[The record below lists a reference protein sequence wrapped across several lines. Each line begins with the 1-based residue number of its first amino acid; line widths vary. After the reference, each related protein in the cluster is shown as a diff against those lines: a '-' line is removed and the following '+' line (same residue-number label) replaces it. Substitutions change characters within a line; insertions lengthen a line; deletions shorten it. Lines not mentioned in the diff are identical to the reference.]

1 MHQIATHPGMVTF
14 SAQLQNATG
23 KIRFKLTNDYM
34 FRATFQ
40 KNRKALIGLVSA
52 LLGISPEDIESIEI
66 LNPIEL
72 GKYIE
77 DKDFI
82 LDLKVL
88 LNNNTTIL
96 IEMQVLNLGNW
107 PERSLGY
114 LCRSF
119 DDLNKGQ
126 NYLEAKPV
134 VQVSFLDFT
143 LFKDSPDFF
152 GTYKFMNTKNH
163 KIYSDKLT
171 LHVVDLTQI
180 DNASEEDKLRGIE
193 YWARLFK
200 ADTWEEIKMLASN
213 NSFMTEAAE
222 TVYQLSAEDRIR
234 YQCEAR
240 EDFYNQQ
247 RYLQQWRERLEKEA
261 ETLSQKN
268 ETLSQKNETLTQK
281 NEALTREAEALT
293 QKNEQLI
300 QSNALK
306 DEELAAKDEL
316 IARLQ
321 AELSRQKEK

>member
-1 MHQIATHPGMVTF
+1 MHQITKYPGMVTF
-14 SAQLQNATG
+14 SAQLQRAKG
-23 KIRFKLTNDYM
+23 KMRFRLTNDYM

-40 KNRKALIGLVSA
+40 KNKKALTGLVSA
-52 LLGISPEDIESIEI
+52 LLAISPEEIQSIEV

-114 LCRSF
+114 LCRSY

-163 KIYSDKLT
+163 KTYSDKLT

-180 DNASEEDKLRGIE
+180 DKATEADKLQGIE

-200 ADTWEEIKMLASN
+200 ATTWEEIKMLASN
-213 NSFMTEAAE
+213 NSFMAEAAE
-222 TVYQLSAEDRIR
+222 TVYQLSAQDRIR

-247 RYLQQWRERLEKEA
+247 RYLQQWRERLEKE
-261 ETLSQKN
+261 
-268 ETLSQKNETLTQK
+268 NETLTQK
-281 NEALTREAEALT
+281 NE
-293 QKNEQLI
+293 QLL

-321 AELSRQKEK
+321 AELSKQKDN

>member
-1 MHQIATHPGMVTF
+1 M
-14 SAQLQNATG
+14 QNTEQPYYADNTVV
-23 KIRFKLTNDYM
+23 IQYNMTNDYM

-40 KNRKALIGLVSA
+40 RNKRALIGLVSA
-52 LLGISPEDIESIEI
+52 LLSIKPEDIRSVDI

-72 GKYIE
+72 GKRME
-77 DKDFI
+77 AKDFI

-88 LNNNTTIL
+88 LNNDTTIL

-114 LCRSF
+114 LSRAF
-119 DDLNKGQ
+119 DGLNRGQ
-126 NYLEAKPV
+126 NYMESKPV

-143 LFKDSPDFF
+143 LFKDSPEFF
-152 GTYKFMNTKNH
+152 ATYKFMNTRNH

-180 DNASEEDKLRGIE
+180 DNASEEEKLQGIE

-200 ADTWEEIKMLASN
+200 ATTWEEIKMLASN
-213 NSFMTEAAE
+213 NSFLTEAAE

-234 YQCEAR
+234 LQCEAR

-247 RYLQQWRERLEKEA
+247 RYLQQWRERLEKETEELA
-261 ETLSQKN
+261 QKN
-268 ETLSQKNETLTQK
+268 ETLAQKNETLTQK
-281 NEALTREAEALT
+281 NETLT
-293 QKNEQLI
+293 QKNETLIREAEKLAQKHEQLL

-321 AELSRQKEK
+321 AELSGRKDK